1 MVDEITTP
9 PSGSPPSPKETE
21 HYPVEDP
28 KVKTDGRPH
37 IFLLPGFIRCSATPE
52 VISTL
57 LGSCVAVCLWD
68 AETKAG
74 GITHYLLPESLN
86 GQASLPRYGNVAI
99 SMLVEHLVVLGARMD
114 RMKAKV
120 FGGASLISALHDVE
134 RIGERN
140 VRMAEQLL
148 SDLGIPIVNQDTGGH
163 RGRRLMFFT
172 DVGKAMIRK
181 I

>member
-1 MVDEITTP
+1 MP
-9 PSGSPPSPKETE
+9 TE
-21 HYPVEDP
+21 
-28 KVKTDGRPH
+28 GRPH

-68 AETKAG
+68 DQAKAG
-74 GITHYLLPESLN
+74 GITHYLLPESTA
-86 GQASLPRYGNVAI
+86 GQSYLPRYGNVAI
-99 SMLVEHLVVLGARMD
+99 SMLVENLVVMGARMHQL
-114 RMKAKV
+114 KAKV

-140 VRMAEQLL
+140 VQMALHLL
-148 SDLGIPIVNQDTGGH
+148 EELGIPVVSQDIGGH

-172 DVGKAMIRK
+172 DIGKAMIRK